1 MKILVL
7 VSHPI
12 QYNSPLF
19 SFIAS
24 QSNIDLTVFYT
35 RLDACSPPF
44 DQEFG
49 IITNWNINLFE
60 GYKYEFVNEGSNKNA
75 LLTFLGL
82 RLSVIVDKIHKLNP
96 AIILIYGWN
105 HITHL
110 HIMKHF
116 SSKIPI
122 VFRGDSTTIDDSNK
136 ADYINYIKYKLL
148 KWVYKHVDFVLSP
161 GIASDLYFKKA
172 GLADFQ
178 IIRARHA
185 VDNAYF
191 NFFSIYEEN
200 LLVDLRDRLLIKDD
214 EVVLV
219 FAGKFIPKKNPLF
232 LIEVFEAISREL
244 KKIRLVL
251 VGDGKLKND
260 ILNKINRLD
269 SSISRRINILPFQDQ
284 KQMKIIY
291 RLADI
296 FILPSSGPKETWG
309 LSINEAL
316 ASGIPVLV
324 SSKCGCANDLVIEGI
339 NGYIFE
345 SNNKS
350 DLISKMKKLSDFL
363 YRKSLANQTKESIR
377 QFSYNSFKK
386 ALDQIISTFEK

>member
-24 QSNIDLTVFYT
+24 QNSIDLTVYYT
-35 RLDACSPPF
+35 RFEASSPPF

-116 SSKIPI
+116 SGKIPI

-136 ADYINYIKYKLL
+136 ADYVNFIKYKLL

-161 GIASDLYFKKA
+161 GTASDLYFKKA

-185 VDNAYF
+185 VNNAYF
-191 NFFSIYEEN
+191 NCFSLYEEN
-200 LLVDLRDRLLIKDD
+200 SLLDLRKRLLIKDD
-214 EVVLV
+214 EVIFV
-219 FAGKFIPKKNPLF
+219 FAGKFILKKNPLF
-232 LIEVFEAISREL
+232 LIEVFEAISKEL

-251 VGDGKLKND
+251 VGDGDLKND

-296 FILPSSGPKETWG
+296 FILPSSGPEETWG

-345 SNNKS
+345 SNNKY
-350 DLISKMKKLSDFL
+350 DLISKMKKLNDFV
-363 YRKSLANQTKESIR
+363 YRKSLANQTKESIQ

>member
-1 MKILVL
+1 M
-7 VSHPI
+7 
-12 QYNSPLF
+12 
-19 SFIAS
+19 
-24 QSNIDLTVFYT
+24 
-35 RLDACSPPF
+35 
-44 DQEFG
+44 
-49 IITNWNINLFE
+49 
-60 GYKYEFVNEGSNKNA
+60 
-75 LLTFLGL
+75 
-82 RLSVIVDKIHKLNP
+82 
-96 AIILIYGWN
+96 
-105 HITHL
+105 
-110 HIMKHF
+110 
-116 SSKIPI
+116 
-122 VFRGDSTTIDDSNK
+122 
-136 ADYINYIKYKLL
+136 
-148 KWVYKHVDFVLSP
+148 SP
-161 GIASDLYFKKA
+161 GTASDLYFKKA

-185 VDNAYF
+185 VNNAYF
-191 NFFSIYEEN
+191 NCFSLYEEN
-200 LLVDLRDRLLIKDD
+200 SLLDLRKRLLIKDD
-214 EVVLV
+214 EVIFV
-219 FAGKFIPKKNPLF
+219 FAGKFILKKNPLF
-232 LIEVFEAISREL
+232 LIEVFEAISKEL

-251 VGDGKLKND
+251 VGDGDLKND

-296 FILPSSGPKETWG
+296 FILPSSGPEETWG

-345 SNNKS
+345 SNNKY
-350 DLISKMKKLSDFL
+350 DLISKMKKLNDFV
-363 YRKSLANQTKESIR
+363 YRKSLANQTKESIQ